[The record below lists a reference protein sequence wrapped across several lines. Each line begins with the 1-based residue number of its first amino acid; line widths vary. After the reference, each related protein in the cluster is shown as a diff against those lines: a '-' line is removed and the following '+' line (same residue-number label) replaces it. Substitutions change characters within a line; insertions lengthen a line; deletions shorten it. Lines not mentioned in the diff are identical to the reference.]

1 MKKVVIVGSGL
12 GGLSCGVILAKNGY
26 EVTVLE
32 QGIQVGGCLQCFT
45 RKGTKFETGM
55 HFIGSASKG
64 QTLQRLLRYLEVE
77 LKLSQLDPA
86 GYEVISLNG
95 KKYSFVSG
103 RDGFIDSLVK
113 HFPSQRKNLER
124 LWDIIEEVSSASSL
138 HSLKHTETDA
148 ALNTQYQLRSIN
160 DVVEETISDPILQ
173 KVVVGNL
180 PLYAAERDKTP
191 FSTYAFVMD
200 FYNQSAYRV
209 IGGSDYIAKSLVAT
223 LSKYGGKVFT
233 RKQVV
238 GIDCDATHATGVT
251 CMDGSHYGAD
261 IVISDIHPTR
271 TVEMISSPLL
281 RPMYRKRIAKIPNT
295 IGAFSVY
302 LRFKKDKVPYM
313 NYNFYGYMN
322 MADVE
327 RWKGKKIGKRG
338 ADYEEFKHLH
348 AQRLLQSVEKDFP
361 GLMESVDEYYTSTP
375 LTYYDYTG
383 TEEGSMYGIA
393 KDIQLGPMARVHHRT
408 RIPNLLL
415 TGQNINSHGILG
427 VLVGTMV
434 TCGELLTSEEIFNQV
449 VNG

>member
-148 ALNTQYQLRSIN
+148 ALDTQY
-160 DVVEETISDPILQ
+160 
-173 KVVVGNL
+173 
-180 PLYAAERDKTP
+180 
-191 FSTYAFVMD
+191 
-200 FYNQSAYRV
+200 
-209 IGGSDYIAKSLVAT
+209 
-223 LSKYGGKVFT
+223 
-233 RKQVV
+233 
-238 GIDCDATHATGVT
+238 
-251 CMDGSHYGAD
+251 
-261 IVISDIHPTR
+261 
-271 TVEMISSPLL
+271 
-281 RPMYRKRIAKIPNT
+281 
-295 IGAFSVY
+295 
-302 LRFKKDKVPYM
+302 
-313 NYNFYGYMN
+313 
-322 MADVE
+322 
-327 RWKGKKIGKRG
+327 
-338 ADYEEFKHLH
+338 
-348 AQRLLQSVEKDFP
+348 
-361 GLMESVDEYYTSTP
+361 
-375 LTYYDYTG
+375 
-383 TEEGSMYGIA
+383 
-393 KDIQLGPMARVHHRT
+393 
-408 RIPNLLL
+408 
-415 TGQNINSHGILG
+415 
-427 VLVGTMV
+427 
-434 TCGELLTSEEIFNQV
+434 
-449 VNG
+449 